1 MKKLSLLLLS
11 VILFSIS
18 CAKEKNEPAKE
29 IDKIWVRG
37 LTVKDF
43 PATEANGAGWDI
55 LDGPD
60 LYFTILHNNTLIY
73 THPQFVEDA
82 TPNQNHFFD
91 IAGVLYFE
99 APKERYTVTLWD
111 YDDFDADDQIGGIEF
126 TPYDERVGFIEE
138 IPIKFG
144 EIEFTLTVDYLYK

>member
-1 MKKLSLLLLS
+1 MTRMKKLSFLLLS

-43 PATEANGAGWDI
+43 PATEANGAGWD
-55 LDGPD
+55 LFDGPD
-60 LYFTILHNNTLIY
+60 LYFTISHNNTVIY
-73 THPQFVEDA
+73 THPQFVEDP
-82 TPNQNHFFD
+82 TPS
-91 IAGVLYFE
+91 
-99 APKERYTVTLWD
+99 PYTLMHRKIRHAVTLWD
-111 YDDFDADDQIGGIEF
+111 YDDFDADDRIGGVEF
-126 TPYDERVGFIEE
+126 TPYDERVGFVEE

-144 EIEFTLTVDYLYK
+144 EIEFTLTVDYIYK